1 MNNSESVNQKKT
13 SEEAASSF
21 NKPLFA
27 SSVNWAITQA
37 LQVNRAKMF
46 VTNEHKA
53 PFLPTQTV
61 KLITSYFV
69 VWFVLLNILQAKRK
83 IERGIDK

>member
-1 MNNSESVNQKKT
+1 
-13 SEEAASSF
+13 
-21 NKPLFA
+21 
-27 SSVNWAITQA
+27 
-37 LQVNRAKMF
+37 MF